1 MYLAL
6 LKIVWVIR
14 ESIDWVRL
22 HALRYFGHDIVQS
35 GYGNKGE
42 RAGKL
47 PLSDWRYSISV
58 VLALFEAVFR
68 MAWQV
73 FRWLFFLNT
82 RSIAEFFLSG
92 IKLAVVLVVL
102 SVAGLYGYLSG
113 DPNPDMLA
121 KYQNLHQQNTAT
133 ALLDRQG
140 RLVGAIPNPQRQTAA
155 LGSLSI
161 ELVPPVYWDVLDYKT
176 NRQLDFNYQDTGVS
190 DLLFW
195 RKKNYKGIAITDVVA
210 PLNPFAEAS
219 DSLIK
224 RLSIALQSDGDAKTR
239 CFSVFSDFCNT
250 LSAVR
255 LAKHTFPYL
264 ARNNGSEF
272 KRWTAMHGS
281 LTGQSNDFSGL
292 RAVAETV
299 FKKLPEQLSNAEQAL
314 LAVAQLEQQTL
325 LGVESWD
332 GLKAE
337 AADVTQTLY
346 ERDQNALAVQ
356 IEKDLNALS
365 APRVISAESTV
376 RGTPT
381 SILNQPNLRKRAQQA
396 LGDFSTLINTRLSE
410 EYAKANGTRLIS
422 DAQISLPVLD
432 NLTFQNNLLSRLREF
447 ERRCTD
453 CGFKHVLGEAP
464 EKSGAYIQVMV
475 ADQTGQLVRYFTRGA
490 VTDRAI
496 GVLSTIPGAVL
507 LASKGNTP
515 DSLFCNQTYRNL
527 PSSVEGFPRGIV
539 NCDTPE
545 QPGHGLSFLKST
557 EQRASLPLFNA
568 LRKQVTSDEIQ
579 KLYADFSLKDL
590 RTREGK
596 ASHAEQLAYEMSY
609 GVVQSNPLQM
619 LEVIHQLSEILYGE
633 GDPKA
638 LQSISQFLVTDMQQ
652 SRRYLEFSETPSS
665 IKLSGNYLRTQKAKE
680 TLKTILSDE
689 LNTST
694 GSLKELLKLRNI
706 RFLSTKSGQ
715 SYTKQ
720 QALRDQWL
728 VASVVIRGKR
738 YSISAFVGSAVD
750 DQSGLADKL
759 NAAEMFFPIMAEI
772 VDSLD

>member
-22 HALRYFGHDIVQS
+22 HALRYFGHEVVQS

-47 PLSDWRYSISV
+47 PLSDWRYAVSV
-58 VLALFEAVFR
+58 VLALFEAAFR
-68 MAWQV
+68 VIWQL

-82 RSIAEFFLSG
+82 RSVAEFFLSG
-92 IKLAVVLVVL
+92 VKLVVVLVVL

-113 DPNPDMLA
+113 DPNPEMLA
-121 KYQNLHQQNTAT
+121 KYQDLHQQNTAT
-133 ALLDRQG
+133 ALLDKQG
-140 RLVGAIPNPQRQTAA
+140 SLVGAIPNPQRQTVA

-161 ELVPPVYWDVLDYKT
+161 ELVPPVYWDVLDFKT

-195 RKKNYKGIAITDVVA
+195 RKKNYKGIATTDVVA
-210 PLNPFAEAS
+210 SLNPFAKGS
-219 DSLIK
+219 NSLIK
-224 RLSIALQSDGDAKTR
+224 QLSISLQSAGDSETR
-239 CFSVFSDFCNT
+239 CFSFLSDFCNT

-272 KRWTAMHGS
+272 KRWTAMHGA
-281 LTGQSNDFSGL
+281 LRGHGDDFSGL

-299 FKKLPEQLSNAEQAL
+299 FKKRPETLSNAEQAL
-314 LAVAQLEQQTL
+314 LAVAQLNQQAL
-325 LGVESWD
+325 LDIESWD
-332 GLKAE
+332 ALRAE
-337 AADVTQTLY
+337 AKSVTQTLY
-346 ERDQNALAVQ
+346 ERDQNALA
-356 IEKDLNALS
+356 IEIQKDLNVLS
-365 APRVISAESTV
+365 APKVISAEVSG
-376 RGTPT
+376 RESPAAL
-381 SILNQPNLRKRAQQA
+381 LNQPNLRKRAVQA
-396 LGDFSTLINTRLSE
+396 LGDFGDLINTRLSE
-410 EYAKANGTRLIS
+410 VYATSNGTRLIS

-432 NLTFQNNLLSRLREF
+432 NLTFQEDLLSRLREF
-447 ERRCTD
+447 ERRCRD
-453 CGFKHVLGEAP
+453 CGFNSVLGNSP
-464 EKSGAYIQVMV
+464 EDSGAYIQVMV
-475 ADQTGQLVRYFTRGA
+475 ADQAGQLVRYFTRGT
-490 VTDRAI
+490 VNDRAI
-496 GVLSTIPGAVL
+496 GALSTIPGAVL
-507 LASKGNTP
+507 LASKGSTA

-527 PSSVEGFPRGIV
+527 PSSVEGFPRGII
-539 NCDTPE
+539 NCDTPD

-557 EQRASLPLFNA
+557 QQRASLPLFNA
-568 LRKQVTSDEIQ
+568 LRKQTSPDELQ
-579 KLYADFSLKDL
+579 KLYDDFDLKDL

-619 LEVIHQLSEILYGE
+619 LEIIHQLSEILYGK

-652 SRRYLEFSETPSS
+652 GSRYLEFSETPSS
-665 IKLSGNYLRTQKAKE
+665 IRLSGNYLRTQVAKE
-680 TLKTILSDE
+680 TLKKLLSDE
-689 LNTST
+689 LDTKT
-694 GSLKELLKLRNI
+694 GSLKELRKLRNI

>member
-6 LKIVWVIR
+6 LKIIWVIR

-22 HALRYFGHDIVQS
+22 HALRYFGHEIVQS

-47 PLSDWRYSISV
+47 PLSDWRYSVSV
-58 VLALFEAVFR
+58 VLALVEAVFR
-68 MAWQV
+68 VIWQL
-73 FRWLFFLNT
+73 FRWLFFFNT
-82 RSIAEFFLSG
+82 RSVAEFFLSG
-92 IKLAVVLVVL
+92 VKLVVVLAVL

-113 DPNPDMLA
+113 EPDPEMLA
-121 KYQNLHQQNTAT
+121 RYQNLHQQNTAT
-133 ALLDRQG
+133 ALLDSKG
-140 RLVGAIPNPQRQTAA
+140 SLVGAMPNPQRKTAA

-161 ELVPPVYWDVLDYKT
+161 ELVPPVYWDVLDHQT
-176 NRQLDFNYQDTGVS
+176 RRQLDFNYQDTGIS

-195 RKKNYKGIAITDVVA
+195 RKQHYKGIATTDIVES
-210 PLNPFAEAS
+210 LNPFGKSS
-219 DSLIK
+219 DSLVK
-224 RLSIALQSDGDAKTR
+224 QLSIALQSEGDPDAR
-239 CFSVFSDFCNT
+239 CFSWFSDICNT

-272 KRWTAMHGS
+272 KRWTAMHGTLRS
-281 LTGQSNDFSGL
+281 HGDDFSGL

-299 FKKLPEQLSNAEQAL
+299 FKKRPEMLSNAEQAL
-314 LAVAQLEQQTL
+314 LAVAQLKQQAL
-325 LGVESWD
+325 LDTENWD
-332 GLKAE
+332 ALKAE
-337 AADVTQTLY
+337 ADSITQTLY
-346 ERDQNALAVQ
+346 QRDQNTLAAEIQ
-356 IEKDLNALS
+356 KGLLALNAPKAINLVS
-365 APRVISAESTV
+365 SKSDSPAA
-376 RGTPT
+376 
-381 SILNQPNLRKRAQQA
+381 ILKQPNLRKRAEQA
-396 LGDFSTLINTRLSE
+396 LGDFVGLIEARLTE
-410 EYAKANGTRLIS
+410 EYSKSNGTKLIS

-432 NLTFQNNLLSRLREF
+432 NLDFQNRLLSRLREF
-447 ERRCTD
+447 ERRCTL
-453 CGFKHVLGEAP
+453 CGFKHVLGEQP
-464 EKSGAYIQVMV
+464 ENSGAHIEVIV
-475 ADQTGQLVRYFTRGA
+475 ADQAGQIVRYFTRGT
-490 VTDRAI
+490 VQDRAI

-507 LASKGNTP
+507 LASKGNKP

-527 PSSVEGFPRGIV
+527 PSSVEGFPRGII

-545 QPGHGLSFLKST
+545 QPGHGLNFLKST
-557 EQRASLPLFNA
+557 QQRASLPFFNA
-568 LRKQVTSDEIQ
+568 LRKQASSDELQ

-609 GVVQSNPLQM
+609 GVVQSTPLQM
-619 LEVIHQLSEILYGE
+619 LEVIHQLSEVLYGK

-638 LQSISQFLVTDMQQ
+638 LQSISQFLVSDLQQ
-652 SRRYLEFSETPSS
+652 SRRYLEFSETPSKIS
-665 IKLSGNYLRTQKAKE
+665 LSGNYLRTQSAKE
-680 TLKTILSDE
+680 TLKILLSDE
-689 LNTST
+689 LNAKT
-694 GSLKELLKLRNI
+694 GSLKELRKLRNI